1 MCPKKVHCALMWRGK
16 KYKTYKNLIKSEK
29 KKIPRCKHTRC
40 LPNKHKIFFNNVK
53 IYISIIANLFVYL
66 SIIFGI

>member
-40 LPNKHKIFFNNVK
+40 LPNKHKNF
-53 IYISIIANLFVYL
+53 L
-66 SIIFGI
+66 